1 MLDKTKER
9 PKNLDDK
16 FQVFSFDPPEPEK
29 VFSVNGF
36 WGECDKENF
45 YVRNIFSI
53 RKRAAFVVAVRLA
66 PYPSKI
72 FRESRG
78 KSSCLCRD
86 KRPLNV
92 ARVSA
97 GCKSSS
103 N

>member
-53 RKRAAFVVAVRLA
+53 RKRGLLLLLFDWLLIHRQSLGRAEANPHVYAEIKGL
-66 PYPSKI
+66 
-72 FRESRG
+72 
-78 KSSCLCRD
+78 
-86 KRPLNV
+86 
-92 ARVSA
+92 
-97 GCKSSS
+97 
-103 N
+103 